1 MSASSSTPLLSGGKG
16 SAASAGGISG
26 ATTSTAQRLR
36 HFSALVLFKALATLR
51 TERQRTYLGFLWW
64 FFEPLF
70 LMLVFYVVFGMLL
83 DRGGPDFVSILLC
96 GLVLWQ
102 GFGNSIRHCTT
113 SIREA
118 GAVLRSVRV
127 SVGVFP
133 LATFVVDSVKSFLV
147 LLVLMLMLTPLGY
160 LPNDAWLMLPV
171 VLGVQLILTCGAC
184 LVVAAIV
191 PLLPDLRFVINPL
204 LQGLFFVSAVFYT
217 FDSVP
222 PDMRHW
228 LEWNPVAVLI
238 DCARNIL
245 LRAEWPDPLR
255 LLRILPIALLLVGV
269 GTLLL
274 RRFAASY
281 PKLSE

>member
-1 MSASSSTPLLSGGKG
+1 MSRGNAF
-16 SAASAGGISG
+16 AASAGAVSG
-26 ATTSTAQRLR
+26 GAAASTAQRLR

-83 DRGGPDFVSILLC
+83 DRGGPDYVSVLLC

-127 SVGVFP
+127 SVVVFP

-147 LLVLMLMLTPLGY
+147 LLVLMLMLMLAPLGY
-160 LPNDAWLMLPV
+160 LPNEAWLMLPV

-222 PDMRHW
+222 ADMRHW

-245 LRAEWPDPLR
+245 LRAEWPDPVR
-255 LLRILPIALLLVGV
+255 LLRILPVALLLVGV